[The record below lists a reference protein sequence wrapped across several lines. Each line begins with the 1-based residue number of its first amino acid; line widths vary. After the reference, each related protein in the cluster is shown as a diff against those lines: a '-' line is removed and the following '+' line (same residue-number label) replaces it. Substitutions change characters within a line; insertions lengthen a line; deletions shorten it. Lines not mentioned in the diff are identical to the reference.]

1 MEKPDGPKDPELLKC
16 WNVQQDHR
24 ASRGALRKMV
34 SRYNIILIRKKNRI
48 HISNTRANNC
58 RLILLYGSN
67 YFQTLGVK
75 SPISDQDFREIIF
88 TKFFVKL
95 ISRKKNELILFPG
108 QTLWIGWKWC
118 YVVGVMH

>member
-67 YFQTLGVK
+67 YFQTVSSCYERTYQIERNTATDSVK
-75 SPISDQDFREIIF
+75 
-88 TKFFVKL
+88 
-95 ISRKKNELILFPG
+95 
-108 QTLWIGWKWC
+108 
-118 YVVGVMH
+118 